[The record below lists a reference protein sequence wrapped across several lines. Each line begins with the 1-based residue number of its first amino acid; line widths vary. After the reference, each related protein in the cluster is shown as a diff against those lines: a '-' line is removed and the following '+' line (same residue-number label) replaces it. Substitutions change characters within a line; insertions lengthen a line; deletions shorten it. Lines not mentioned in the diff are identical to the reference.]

1 MCPVRPK
8 SAPRLLHKNMNF
20 VRNLIHGFYVF
31 IRYPRL
37 FVIFKNTFF
46 KLNFTLSNSTG
57 AIIDYSDIHK

>member
-1 MCPVRPK
+1 
-8 SAPRLLHKNMNF
+8 MNF

-46 KLNFTLSNSTG
+46 NLNFTLSNSTG